1 MGATTSHY
9 DTTTTN
15 STQKSISSPFTDQT
29 SHSHTRLISDINQPN
44 PMSPTTQQRLLT
56 LREYQLLRATR
67 SQSHNG
73 TTSKQQQ
80 QQTDSVTRTVSAPC
94 LSSRSSSSASNLS
107 SASTSSSRHLS
118 PRAQARRYRYTS
130 ANVHPQFTCTNCNT
144 TCNIVPYSTVPSPL
158 LSAVNSS
165 ASTVSTDSTADQSF
179 CNRDCYYSYCFRLAE
194 ELDCPAD
201 DIIEGDYHSVNGCM
215 ISAQVNAD
223 VEDETEHSYAEAA
236 SYQQQ
241 QPARVLQISRVH

>member
-1 MGATTSHY
+1 MGATSSHY
-9 DTTTTN
+9 DTTTA
-15 STQKSISSPFTDQT
+15 STHKSINSPFTDST
-29 SHSHTRLISDINQPN
+29 SHRHTRLISDINQPN
-44 PMSPTTQQRLLT
+44 PMSPTTQQRVLT
-56 LREYQLLRATR
+56 LREYQILRATR

-80 QQTDSVTRTVSAPC
+80 QADSVTRTVSAPC

-118 PRAQARRYRYTS
+118 PRLQSRKYRYTS

-165 ASTVSTDSTADQSF
+165 ASTVSTDSTTDQSF

-201 DIIEGDYHSVNGCM
+201 DIIEGDYHSVNGYM
-215 ISAQVNAD
+215 ISAQVDAD
-223 VEDETEHSYAEAA
+223 VEDDTEHSYAEAA

-241 QPARVLQISRVH
+241 QPTRVLQISRVH